1 MPRPPTHIEK
11 GTNSIDLAYGPER
24 GRFKRT
30 DVNQTGTTTTYYI
43 AGGSFEVSVAQSGLK
58 TQRAYIAGTAVVMR
72 SESAPATWG
81 VSETRYFLKDHLGSL
96 AAELDDQGVIQQSY
110 SFDAPCV
117 RVATR
122 VPRAC
127 RHARKAGKRRQVDW
141 TSYTPS
147 NPFNWQLSPRGYT
160 LEVRATLLRRA
171 GRTHMPRAAQ
181 SDGKSY

>member
-1 MPRPPTHIEK
+1 MVAGDGRTITWSAFGMPTHIEK
-11 GTNSIDLAYGPER
+11 GTNSIDLAYGPGR
-24 GRFKRT
+24 GRFRRT

-81 VSETRYFLKDHLGSL
+81 VSQTRYLLKDHLGSL
-96 AAELDDQGVIQQSY
+96 AAEADDQGVIQQSY
-110 SFDAPCV
+110 SFDAW
-117 RVATR
+117 
-122 VPRAC
+122 
-127 RHARKAGKRRQVDW
+127 GKRRQVDW

-147 NPFNWQLSPRGYT
+147 NPFNWQLSQVTRGYT

-171 GRTHMPRAAQ
+171 GRTHMPRAAR
-181 SDGKSY
+181 